1 MPSKKT
7 LLDRIAY
14 HISPKKFSQFKI
26 LPRSGMGTNFY
37 GPGVYLA
44 YGEGTIDSFERQLQ
58 EYYDKLYR
66 YKVAISPDAKI
77 IDEEDLINYLPSDI
91 SEDSIPQELMSRGVD
106 GMNYFNDEDG
116 NSVVIYNPDV
126 LRILR

>member
-1 MPSKKT
+1 MPIKKT

-26 LPRSGMGTNFY
+26 LPKTGMGTNFY

-44 YGEGTIDSFERQLQ
+44 YNEGTIDSFERRMR
-58 EYYDKLYR
+58 EYYDNLYR
-66 YKVAISPDAKI
+66 YRVAISPDAKI
-77 IDEEDLINYLPSDI
+77 IDEGDLIDYLPPDI
-91 SEDSIPQELMSRGVD
+91 SEDDIPKELMSRSVD